1 MQIIREL
8 EPDARGVYTG
18 CIGYLEPG
26 RRARFNVAIRTV
38 SVDRTAGQAEYGVG
52 GGIVWDSATAEEY
65 AECRVKAA
73 LLTAEAPRFELL
85 ETMLHEADR
94 GWFLLEGHLKRLSE
108 SAQYFDFAIDL
119 DAIRKRLDELAE
131 RLTGDYRVRLLVGR
145 RGECR
150 TEYRALADPVP
161 SDSPPAVSAPDF
173 LVPRQSGCG
182 PGVSAPWRL
191 QLAAAPVD
199 SHNVFLYHKTTHR
212 RIYESLSAGRGDC
225 DDVVLWNAQGQIT
238 ETTIANLV
246 LRKDN
251 RLVTP
256 PVACGLLAGVY
267 REHLLESGQ
276 IEEAV
281 LTVDDLRRATAV
293 FAVNSVRRWMSCV
306 LVDKF

>member
-1 MQIIREL
+1 
-8 EPDARGVYTG
+8 
-18 CIGYLEPG
+18 
-26 RRARFNVAIRTV
+26 
-38 SVDRTAGQAEYGVG
+38 
-52 GGIVWDSATAEEY
+52 
-65 AECRVKAA
+65 
-73 LLTAEAPRFELL
+73 
-85 ETMLHEADR
+85 
-94 GWFLLEGHLKRLSE
+94 LSE